1 MKDSRDIY
9 QKTLQIPE
17 RDLDEPDF
25 KSYPFGVNRLIWSY
39 WIILKYNEG
48 TTVNSLKPNS
58 I

>member
-9 QKTLQIPE
+9 QKTLQIPD

-39 WIILKYNEG
+39 
-48 TTVNSLKPNS
+48 
-58 I
+58 